1 MGLLNESNMFSLTA
15 ATINLRNRSDRW
27 LARRRLLV
35 SELIDHA
42 PDIVS
47 FQEISLAIGQA
58 SWLVRQVN
66 IRLSGSSRGPYSLV
80 QERRRSTSHWMEGVG
95 VMTKLPIQYHD
106 VLSLG
111 YDGRIAL
118 RVNVALPPEQTHG
131 RHASLDFVAVHLHHQ
146 AEDSDIRLQQSMQM
160 VGWLN
165 DVRRVP
171 LQVIAGDFNEVPK
184 GAAIQF
190 MKQSY
195 HSAYETVHDHEPL
208 ATFPTFLIQPPPTWA
223 GCIDYVFVSPAV
235 YKVRSAA
242 LFCDQAAPEDE
253 TLYPSDHVGLIVGLE
268 V

>member
-1 MGLLNESNMFSLTA
+1 MYSLTA

-42 PDIVS
+42 PDLVS
-47 FQEISLAIGQA
+47 LQEISLAIGQA

-66 IRLSGSSRGPYSLV
+66 VRLSGSSKRPYTLI

-95 VMTKLPIQYHD
+95 VMTKLPVQYHD

-131 RHASLDFVAVHLHHQ
+131 RFGSLDFVAVHLHHQ
-146 AEDSDIRLQQSMQM
+146 AEDNDIRLQQTMQM

-165 DVRRVP
+165 DVRREP
-171 LQVIAGDFNEVPK
+171 LQVVAGDFNEVPT

-195 HSAYETVHDHEPL
+195 RSAYEAVHHYEPL
-208 ATFPTFLIQPPPTWA
+208 ATFPTFLVQPPLTWA
-223 GCIDYVFVSPAV
+223 GCLDYVFTSPAV
-235 YKVRSAA
+235 YNVESAA
-242 LFCDQAAPEDE
+242 LFCDQAALEDE